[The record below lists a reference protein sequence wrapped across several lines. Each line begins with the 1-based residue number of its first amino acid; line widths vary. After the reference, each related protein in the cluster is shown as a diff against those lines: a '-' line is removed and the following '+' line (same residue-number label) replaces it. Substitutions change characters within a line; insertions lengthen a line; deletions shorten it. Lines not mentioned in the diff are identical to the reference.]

1 MISDYATAL
10 ESRNLAHVRA
20 VYPGMTPS
28 QAQELGTFLAGA
40 KDLHA
45 SLRVSEFT
53 HSGDRAEATLET
65 TYEYFDLKAG
75 HEDRRT
81 VTQHATFTSAS
92 GNWKITSVE

>member
-1 MISDYATAL
+1 
-10 ESRNLAHVRA
+10 

-28 QAQELGTFLAGA
+28 QAQELGTFLAQA

-45 SLRVSEFT
+45 SLRITEFT
-53 HSGDRAEATLET
+53 HSGDHAEATLET

-81 VTQHATFTSAS
+81 VTQHATFSASS